1 MKSNLQYILEVYL
14 SLGIF
19 VAAFL
24 GVGASVYNSF
34 ITQQIVLNVL
44 NK

>member
-14 SLGIF
+14 SLGIL
-19 VAAFL
+19 VVSIL
-24 GVGASVYNSF
+24 GVGASVYNSLL
-34 ITQQIVLNVL
+34 TQQIVLNVL